1 MGAPVFLVALVL
13 GAGALALWV
22 DARFP
27 RLAPEGFRSRSIAAG
42 VAALLVFGLPVAP
55 SAAGMLVLLLPA
67 LVFAFLT
74 AVWLLRVAAD
84 PAAHV

>member
-1 MGAPVFLVALVL
+1 MGAPVFVPALVL
-13 GAGALALWV
+13 GAGVLALWV

-27 RLAPEGFRSRSIAAG
+27 GLAPSGLRSRSIAAG
-42 VAALLVFGLPVAP
+42 VAALLVAALPIAP